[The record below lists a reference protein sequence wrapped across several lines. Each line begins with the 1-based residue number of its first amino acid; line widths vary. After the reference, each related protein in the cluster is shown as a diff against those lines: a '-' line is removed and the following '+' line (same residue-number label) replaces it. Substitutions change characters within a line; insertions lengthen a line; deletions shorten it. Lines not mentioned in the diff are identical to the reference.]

1 MGVRGYLRRVMGNGY
16 ATIREEC
23 MKFPIRLLV
32 AVFYAIVG
40 FFIGMIAGATL
51 AYMIGSAFQLYGVDL
66 LALAYLL
73 ESIQRIVP
81 VIFCVISG
89 LYGFF

>member
-1 MGVRGYLRRVMGNGY
+1 
-16 ATIREEC
+16 

-32 AVFYAIVG
+32 AVFYAIVS

-89 LYGFF
+89 LYGFFYTKVSKSE